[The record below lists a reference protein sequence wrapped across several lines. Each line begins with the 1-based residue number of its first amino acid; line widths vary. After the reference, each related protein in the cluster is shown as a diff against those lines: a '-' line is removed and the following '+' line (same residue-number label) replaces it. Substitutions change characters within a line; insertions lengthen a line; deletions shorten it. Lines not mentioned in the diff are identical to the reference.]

1 MLESVRGGVSEVLV
15 VRATELVVDVEEVL
29 ELEED
34 DEDVSGPSLQSSQVV
49 RVSGSGEDV
58 VSQDEV
64 VTTTVDGST
73 VEKSEGEVDEG
84 GVVASVELVDRVDT
98 VSVVATTEELVPVE
112 LSVELSVEVISV
124 VGLVSTGVEVVLL
137 SGQ

>member
-1 MLESVRGGVSEVLV
+1 MLV
-15 VRATELVVDVEEVL
+15 VGVTELVEDVEVVL

-34 DEDVSGPSLQSSQVV
+34 DEDVSGSSLQSSQVV
-49 RVSGSGEDV
+49 RVSDSGEEV

-73 VEKSEGEVDEG
+73 VEKSEDEVDEG

-124 VGLVSTGVEVVLL
+124 VGLVSTGVEVVSL

>member
-1 MLESVRGGVSEVLV
+1 MLV
-15 VRATELVVDVEEVL
+15 VGATELVVDVEVVL
-29 ELEED
+29 EPEED
-34 DEDVSGPSLQSSQVV
+34 DEDVSGSSLQSSQVV
-49 RVSGSGEDV
+49 RVSGSGEEV
-58 VSQDEV
+58 VLQDEV

-73 VEKSEGEVDEG
+73 VEKSEDEVDKG

-112 LSVELSVEVISV
+112 VSVELSVEVISV
-124 VGLVSTGVEVVLL
+124 VGIVSTGVEVVSL

>member
-1 MLESVRGGVSEVLV
+1 MLV
-15 VRATELVVDVEEVL
+15 VGVTELIVDLDEVVL

-34 DEDVSGPSLQSSQVV
+34 DEDVSGSSLQSLQVV
-49 RVSGSGEDV
+49 RVSGSGKEV

-73 VEKSEGEVDEG
+73 VEKSESKVDEG
-84 GVVASVELVDRVDT
+84 EVVASVELVDRVDT
-98 VSVVATTEELVPVE
+98 VSVVATTEELVPDE

-124 VGLVSTGVEVVLL
+124 VGLVSTGVEVVSL